1 MKFKD
6 FIYEFSSYAVCYI
19 SNWNEVR
26 IRGKFVLLKEEI
38 NVISKWYYYI
48 KLEKKTNIIISLF
61 QDEDKFKEDET
72 RKNLLDIALTILI
85 QDKKTNEISH
95 YQSLEYNKISLI
107 QIELN
112 LEPGN
117 YIILPRTSGCF
128 FGRPQNSNEENTIL
142 FDEEKGDFTPIF
154 KNTILDIFKKFDLLL
169 NQKLMF
175 TEFKGFYSSIFKKQL
190 SEDEFNN
197 IYLKNYSSHENGITE
212 KGFYQFFTDIY
223 LKEGEDKIKE
233 ILNNLGYDNDL
244 YSLRSRN
251 FMITFHSNNEIII
264 NVRDNLGT
272 DLNSKINKITFNH
285 NSNEILKEGDI
296 SVIQYQNK
304 GCDIISFGC
313 FNHSNDNL
321 NVTLSFDNENN
332 GIIIGGNV
340 NVIQKIIQ
348 PNSYEFF
355 ANVFCLSNSNISN
368 IKFNL
373 NYTLAE

>member
-1 MKFKD
+1 
-6 FIYEFSSYAVCYI
+6 
-19 SNWNEVR
+19 
-26 IRGKFVLLKEEI
+26 
-38 NVISKWYYYI
+38 
-48 KLEKKTNIIISLF
+48 
-61 QDEDKFKEDET
+61 
-72 RKNLLDIALTILI
+72 
-85 QDKKTNEISH
+85 
-95 YQSLEYNKISLI
+95 
-107 QIELN
+107 
-112 LEPGN
+112 
-117 YIILPRTSGCF
+117 
-128 FGRPQNSNEENTIL
+128 
-142 FDEEKGDFTPIF
+142 
-154 KNTILDIFKKFDLLL
+154 
-169 NQKLMF
+169 MF

-212 KGFYQFFTDIY
+212 KGFYQIFKDIY
-223 LKEGEDKIKE
+223 LNEGEEKIKE
-233 ILNNLGYDNDL
+233 ILNNLGYDKDL

>member
-1 MKFKD
+1 
-6 FIYEFSSYAVCYI
+6 
-19 SNWNEVR
+19 
-26 IRGKFVLLKEEI
+26 
-38 NVISKWYYYI
+38 
-48 KLEKKTNIIISLF
+48 
-61 QDEDKFKEDET
+61 
-72 RKNLLDIALTILI
+72 
-85 QDKKTNEISH
+85 
-95 YQSLEYNKISLI
+95 
-107 QIELN
+107 
-112 LEPGN
+112 
-117 YIILPRTSGCF
+117 
-128 FGRPQNSNEENTIL
+128 
-142 FDEEKGDFTPIF
+142 
-154 KNTILDIFKKFDLLL
+154 
-169 NQKLMF
+169 
-175 TEFKGFYSSIFKKQL
+175 
-190 SEDEFNN
+190 
-197 IYLKNYSSHENGITE
+197 
-212 KGFYQFFTDIY
+212 
-223 LKEGEDKIKE
+223 
-233 ILNNLGYDNDL
+233 
-244 YSLRSRN
+244 
-251 FMITFHSNNEIII
+251 MITFHSNNEIII

>member
-1 MKFKD
+1 MKFED
-6 FIYEFSSYAVCYI
+6 FIKEFSSFAVCFI
-19 SNWNEVR
+19 RNWNEVR

-48 KLEKKTNIIISLF
+48 KIEKQSKIIISLF
-61 QDEDKFKEDET
+61 QDEDKFKEDES
-72 RKNLLDIALTILI
+72 RKELLDIGLTILK
-85 QDKKTNEISH
+85 QDLKTNEISH
-95 YQSLEYNKISLI
+95 YQSLDYSKVSYI

-112 LEPGN
+112 LEIGN

-128 FGRPQNSNEENTIL
+128 FGRPLNSKEENTIL
-142 FDEEKGDFTPIF
+142 YDETKKDFTPIF
-154 KNTILDIFKKFDLLL
+154 KNTINDIFKKFDLLL